1 MAVMRVEKNSNYTTM
16 SNYHLDDKRLSLKA
30 VGLLSKILR
39 LPDDWDYSVA
49 GLSRICTEGRDA
61 ISSAIKELEETGYI
75 IRRQAFTENGKFS
88 GFEYIVHECPKF
100 EETSPFTENRAM
112 DSELPPKY
120 KQDGVSPFAE
130 NRQMDDSTF
139 TGFPSTENPI
149 TGKPLTENPT
159 QPSTNIPS
167 TNIPPISPTN
177 VSRRQRKEPKQAP
190 DWKPERFAAFWE
202 VYPRG
207 ESKQA
212 AIAAWDKLKANDD
225 LLVIMGKA
233 LKRQMQSEEWQRG
246 IGIPYA
252 STWINKRR
260 WEDEAKHLTQAEPE
274 RRYDVWT

>member
-1 MAVMRVEKNSNYTTM
+1 MAVMRVKKNSNYTTM

-39 LPDDWDYSVA
+39 LPDNWDYSVA
-49 GLSRICTEGRDA
+49 GLSKICNEGKAA
-61 ISSAIKELEETGYI
+61 ITSAIKELEETGYI
-75 IRRQAFTENGKFS
+75 TRKRVHLENGTFS
-88 GFEYIVHECPKF
+88 GIEYIVYECPQPA
-100 EETSPFTENRAM
+100 EQPFTEN
-112 DSELPPKY
+112 
-120 KQDGVSPFAE
+120 Q
-130 NRQMDDSTF
+130 QMDKEPF
-139 TGFPSTENPI
+139 TDYPSLDNPLMDY
-149 TGKPLTENPT
+149 PSADN
-159 QPSTNIPS
+159 QPQISTNIPS
-167 TNIPPISPTN
+167 TNIPPISPTRGA
-177 VSRRQRKEPKQAP
+177 RRQRKEPKQAP

-260 WEDEAKHLTQAEPE
+260 WEDEAKPLAQSEPE